1 MLFGTSTT
9 LGLFLCPHSFR
20 ADHNKQKLV
29 EAEYDDNNNNNNN
42 NNNIL
47 L

>member
-9 LGLFLCPHSFR
+9 FLCPHSFR

-29 EAEYDDNNNNNNN
+29 EAEYDDNNNNNNS
-42 NNNIL
+42 NIL